1 MNNKRSRARVNYE
14 YVWIAG
20 MIAAVFLMAS
30 FFAVHSIPVVNAN
43 GGGGGQPDVF
53 IDENDNGVWDPG
65 EDTFYGTHAIQMA
78 IDNATSG
85 DTIIVNRNE
94 SIEYSG
100 NIYVDKSLKLIGN
113 ESRKPIINASLNADE
128 PVGIHVNCSDVL
140 IKNFIIH
147 DGSIGVHVHNS
158 CADITNVTIS
168 DCILYDFEWK
178 VAPNEPWYFSG
189 GSGVGFE
196 GGSGHTVTSSKII
209 NNKIHDCD
217 RGITLTSSANYNTI
231 SFNEIWNCTG
241 RGDKEWEKGV
251 GIFLN
256 STHDN
261 DITRNKIHDNRV
273 GIIFFKNN
281 TIHCNDIFD
290 NEDYGIEVCSLPR
303 QSPVPVNATCNW
315 WGTNSG
321 PYDDHNTST
330 APPSYNNTNGT
341 GDNVT
346 AYVLYK
352 PWAQV
357 RTNISFNGFH
367 MVLSDDS
374 ICVNEDTEINLTG
387 TTTCPCCWMVNA
399 TYYRVWYSGSW
410 DPTPGSGVDDT
421 GNFKLYTG
429 NFTLSGDGLHYLEF
443 YSVDNGSHKEDVQN
457 VTIYLDNKPPE
468 QTVEFGEPKN
478 ESFTLVGIGPYT
490 PVWINSTDDLSG
502 TRVLWYRISVQRND
516 GSWEEG
522 DVVEVLDNSANDTDD
537 TIGRISVKIDLWQ
550 TCKHQLH
557 YACEDYA
564 GNGNH
569 INDNDDYV
577 DFWVDAEEPSILCTI
592 VPSDIHENYGNNY
605 TWINCSGKLYIN
617 ATDKGCTAVTD
628 GGSSGIGRIEWIAH
642 IDRDLDNQFEGSI
655 SGVIYD
661 NDENDTNPAIGKI
674 NASIS
679 FSENCRH
686 DVEIWAYDKFENYNY
701 TKLYIKVD
709 CEPPVINKK
718 VGEPNC
724 TKQPDVW
731 CVTTDTVITFN
742 VTDIGCYWQNT
753 SFHPGVGLASVTY
766 YIWNSTSGWD
776 SGTTVSIENNWA
788 NFTVKFNEECKH
800 YIKVVAKDRLGNTR
814 IDNETFYVD
823 DTPPQIIKTVGE
835 PNVTGNGNP
844 DYWVTTDTVI
854 TINAEDLG
862 CCGLELENVSYRI
875 CYDGEWSSWTDITT
889 ELPYTLKFS
898 EECNHTLQIVAKDC
912 LGNTAWDNETFY
924 VDDTPPIID
933 ATIGHPNCSGE
944 MPDEWCITSDTK
956 IWVNATDTGTEPC
969 IVGSVDLYVD
979 VYNAITGQLINSYSK
994 HVDSGTASINF
1005 TIPEECKH
1013 WINITAVDDL
1023 GNTAYHNLT
1032 VYVDDSSPRIIKTVG
1047 EPNVTGNGNPD
1058 YWVTTDTVITINAE
1072 DLGCCGLELENVS
1085 YRICYDGEWSS
1096 WTDIT
1101 TELPYTLKFSE
1112 ECNHTLQIVA
1122 KDCLGNTAWDNETFY
1137 VDDTPPIMKKEIGE
1151 PHYPVPSDDCILA
1164 ISFLSEDNFKG
1175 VHPPTSGWSTGDAC
1189 KSLGTNHLYLLSG
1202 NAELFAFR
1210 NGDPGILTHR
1220 GTRGLGVSGGEEDEV
1235 DSIDREESI
1244 VIEFTEP
1251 VYLCGFEI
1259 RSLFTGEGPNGEPEK
1274 GDVALYLGDTEV
1286 GNYTLV
1292 GTGSGVVYQAVP
1304 DTKIDK
1310 IRFFVNKTADYNS
1323 YSEYA
1328 VARIYLKDTIHF
1340 VSEDTPIYLN
1350 ITDIGKDP
1358 CIVGSLHVRVGV
1370 WYNGEWSYTWYN
1382 QSDSPMNL
1390 TIYLENDCVHY
1401 LNVTMYDDLGNMVY
1415 DNETFYVDNTP
1426 PDISKE
1432 FSGPYYE
1439 KGDDIFITSDT
1450 KIWVNATDTG
1460 TEPCIVGS
1468 VDLYVDV
1475 YNAITGQLVNSYS
1488 KHVDSGTASINFTI
1502 PEECKHWINITAV
1515 DDLGNTA
1522 YHNETVYVDNTPPD
1536 ISKEFSGPYYEKGD
1550 DIFITSGTRIWV
1562 NATDSGIDPCIVG
1575 SVDLY
1580 VDVYNA
1586 ITGEKIDS
1594 YYKHVGSGTASIN
1607 FTIPEECKHWINITA
1622 VDDLGNTAYHNE
1634 TVYVD
1639 NTPPEFNKEI
1649 GKPHYVK
1656 NGKDFITS
1664 ETPIYFNITDGG
1676 TEPCIVGSLHVR
1688 VGIWYNGEWNYTW
1701 YNQSDSPMN
1710 LTIYLENDCIHYLNV
1725 TMYDDL
1731 GNMVYDNETFY
1742 VDNTPPDIS
1751 KEIGEPNYIL
1761 SREESST
1768 TIIDEGFE
1776 SGIPEGWDVR
1786 SWASRTIWYDPSK
1799 GSHVVELSGGGGSGG
1814 FYLITS
1820 NFNLE
1825 GYTSANLTF
1834 WGRLWVGTGDWG
1846 AVYISTN
1853 GGNSWQQIVK
1863 YESSFGWQPIDIDL
1877 TPYIGNSN
1885 VKLKW
1890 YLYECNPGDIQA
1902 FFRIDDILVRGYT
1915 TSTQDVYLT
1924 SQTPIWV
1931 NATDS
1936 GLCVVGSVDL
1946 NVSIYSFQ
1954 TGEWRYHETHVDSGT
1969 ASIGPLYLSEECK
1982 HWINI
1987 TAVDDLGNTA
1997 YHNETVYV
2005 DNTPPE
2011 FNKEIGKPHY
2021 VKNGKDFITSETPIY
2036 FNITDGGTEPCI
2048 VGSLH
2053 VRVGIWYNG
2062 EWNYTWYNQS
2072 DSPMNLTIYLE
2083 NDCIHYL
2090 NVTMYD
2096 DLGNMVYDNETFYV
2110 DNTPPDVSIEFG
2122 TPLCDQGNKTFITSL
2137 TPIWVNATDSGMDPC
2152 IVGSVDLY
2160 VDVYNA
2166 TTGDKIAS
2174 YHEHVGSGTASI
2186 NFTIPEDCEH
2196 WINITAVDDLGNT
2209 AYHNE
2214 TVYVD
2219 NIPPISTIHYKSVAP
2234 GWKQMNEEGFGDMSN
2249 DYAWGMAVYE
2259 IDGKEY
2265 LYVGT
2270 INTDYTGD
2278 PQVDGCEIWRTD
2290 GTIGDDGKYV
2300 WEQVV
2305 GPSGTQMPAGFGM
2318 NISGVRV
2325 MTVYDGLLWV
2335 GCMGAPMEGGLTVV
2349 GENCTVWVTN
2359 GTEWKMANVPG
2370 FGENHQSIRGMAV
2383 FNDTLY
2389 VGTERNINGEGACI
2403 YRYTGPTDFDSIDP
2417 NAWEPVLE
2425 LSANQSTTISVLE
2438 VFDGYL
2444 YAGTFQVDFSST
2456 LGGAGAVNLSDGCEI
2471 WRSSSG
2477 DPGTWEKVVGD
2488 GAPVPA
2494 GFGNEN
2500 NAGVLS
2506 MEVFKG
2512 KLYVGTYN
2520 FKDRAELWR
2529 TSDGLNW
2536 EPVIL
2541 HGLGDNNFYVWSMLA
2556 MDGELFIGTMNPFT
2570 GCEIWRSSSG
2580 DPGTWEKA
2588 NVDGMDGETMFTPPV
2603 SIFVSGLIADQ
2614 YGIRNM
2620 VEYNGSLVVGTASW
2634 ADFLDRVIRNL
2645 DPSWPGLSQNVGCE
2659 IWKLDGEN
2667 LHISREYINCST
2679 LIYINATDMGV
2690 GPCVSDKVRIYY
2702 RIWYNGEWTPWMHG
2716 DINENVTIDLSE
2728 YGLAADCKHIIEY
2741 YAVDCLGNKE
2751 FTHNRTIYVDCTH
2764 PEFLILK
2771 PQDGWY
2777 SDGSVIPSI
2786 VLAEDPWVNGCSSGI
2801 EEGSQGFA
2809 FLIDVFPG
2817 FNVVPLNSSNFL
2829 YDYESHEY
2837 IGNLIIPDPSGLPDG
2852 AVLFVAGGSDN
2863 VGNGGNSIITL
2874 IETYFL
2880 QWVAEYGDEEATE
2893 AFADWLNDIV
2903 TNFNVV
2909 VIGIDNTPPMVNI
2922 TEPEDGADVGIGP
2935 IMVKVQAFDNLSGI
2949 NLGDTAHVKLAG
2961 IHIGELVYNETS
2973 GLWEGLLAIPSSVP
2987 SGEQN
2992 LTVEISDL
3000 AGNTG
3005 SDTIRVI
3012 VEERPGP
3019 LTTGTTVEPDPAAVG
3034 NLIYVNATVVS
3045 YISEI
3050 ADAELFI
3057 DEIGSYGTGISMN
3070 PADGAWDEMVE
3081 NVTITID
3088 TTGLSEGVHT
3098 VYVHGKDADGRW
3110 GAFDEEEFTL
3120 YVEDTT
3126 PPEFD
3131 LFAEKTGV
3139 ISGSVW
3145 YNATNF
3151 DPSECVDRVEFYI
3164 KPVGGQPI
3172 QLATVTEG
3180 YEGNYVYVLD
3190 TTEYPDG
3197 TYYVYAVAYDCA
3209 GNSYGGIGV
3218 AGTFKRPTIDNTP
3231 PSVTITHPSMG
3242 STVSGIVDI
3251 TFDISDVNSI
3261 EEVYVKIDD
3270 TEFAVS
3276 GDHYEWDTT
3285 TVSDGVHMIT
3295 VRAVDEAG
3303 NEGSTWIL
3311 VSVDNSDESDPN
3323 IHIVY
3328 PTNGTA
3334 IEVNETNRGY
3344 LKVKID
3350 AYDDKTSKENLIVR
3364 LWIPGG
3370 RRDAPTLWYDVV
3382 YNESDGYFYA
3392 NVDIYKYQNGTQI
3405 TLCASAEDEAGN
3417 YQPAPCLNVRILG
3430 PVIWDQWMQNG
3441 WNRLILPYMSLCD
3454 NSVEKVLT
3462 SLNGYYDAVF
3472 YHDEVSD
3479 KWYSYIPGDTH
3490 QTLYTMEPGRE
3501 YWIHM
3506 NGTETRFYIDDAA
3519 PCIKITYPEDNSLIN
3534 AFAQDISGTAFDVMG
3549 IDYIKVMIEDLDAP
3563 CCTIYW
3569 NGSAWQSS
3577 PCWLLC
3583 DGTDYWQYLDTQ
3595 LINMSGKSG
3604 HHIQI
3609 TAMAVD
3615 NLGCSATDTIVFVY
3629 DDQPPV
3635 SHIDFISP
3643 YVNTAPDITGWTED
3657 DYALDYV
3664 EVRLNFT
3671 NSTGTYYWNFSSGAW
3686 QSEEYWEVIDQSG
3699 LTDTWDLSA
3708 SDPEDSD
3715 YESGVKYYVT
3725 AKATDL
3731 AGNKES
3737 TAIAFFTYD
3746 AIQPFDITIEYPVD
3760 GETYN
3765 CGEPSEINGTAA
3777 DGETFVDRVY
3787 IWIEDS
3793 DTSLYWNG
3801 SAWTDQPVDLECSYA
3816 DGIWSY
3822 IDVPEWEDNH
3832 SYIVHAFA
3840 QDAAGNVNDTT
3851 AQFNYSCPPSLNFSF
3866 KKYVKSDDDQEWH
3879 DDTGIE
3885 VDNTILFK
3893 LKFINTGDIDIEG
3906 TITIVDQLPAN
3917 LTFNNTLS
3925 IISAPAISLE
3935 SETYNQSAGELK
3947 WIFNGTLKPGENITI
3962 VFDAI
3967 YDGTEESI
3975 VNMAYAYTSMSD
3987 VTISDNATVI
3997 MAIPV

>member
-1 MNNKRSRARVNYE
+1 MSNKKSRAGVDYKCML
-14 YVWIAG
+14 IASI
-20 MIAAVFLMAS
+20 IATMFLMVS
-30 FFAVHSIPVVNAN
+30 SFAVHSQNVETIEMGGYFATNAHAMATSEEAYM
-43 GGGGGQPDVF
+43 GEGCWKVDGATAAEKFEFYVYWYDGPGGQPDITHNLGTF
-53 IDENDNGVWDPG
+53 TIDDIQSISYHTNKPLPTDGANPYNFYLVIYTLPDGVDDYGWYGYSLTAEPYFARNLSAPANTWNEWNTDAG
-65 EDTFYGTHAIQMA
+65 TNHLTFCDHWKSETYGFYGEPTLQEIQAGTINWYQDYGYGADQDIDYGSETVKAISFQTGSDWYDLFNGYIDA
-78 IDNATSG
+78 ITIALKNGTSLTVDLENEVWVDDDFDASTPGWGYDHFATIQDG
-85 DTIIVNRNE
+85 ID
-94 SIEYSG
+94 
-100 NIYVDKSLKLIGN
+100 
-113 ESRKPIINASLNADE
+113 A
-128 PVGIHVNCSDVL
+128 VGP
-140 IKNFIIH
+140 
-147 DGSIGVHVHNS
+147 GGTVHV
-158 CADITNVTIS
+158 ADGIYNEQLTINKS
-168 DCILYDFEWK
+168 IDLVGQPGAKI
-178 VAPNEPWYFSG
+178 VAPNNAIRNTYKIQESSHTFDPVIFAYGGTYSAGNNTVWGNEIICVNISG
-189 GSGVGFE
+189 FEIDGNNDGVGDVYAGILLRNVE
-196 GGSGHTVTSSKII
+196 GRIYNNYVHNMHVSSGNPQTFCIEGYGNSNVRVDNNTVMNYTRGGIVFNGDLGSLPDPYTIVENNTVVG
-209 NNKIHDCD
+209 N
-217 RGITLTSSANYNTI
+217 GISDGGGWAENGIQIGWGASGIVQYNDVSANGWPGGNWAGTGIIIPGTANVIVRNNDVHDNEVGISTVGYEDWKNAPCHDITIKDNHVYSNVYGIRAEANVDHVIIEGNTI
-231 SFNEIWNCTG
+231 
-241 RGDKEWEKGV
+241 
-251 GIFLN
+251 
-256 STHDN
+256 HDN
-261 DITRNKIHDNRV
+261 DYYGVDIWAYVNVWGIETSYPDNITIQDNKIYNHDSC
-273 GIIFFKNN
+273 GIYLSDVYDNIS
-281 TIHCNDIFD
+281 ISQNDIYNNGEGIYLD
-290 NEDYGIEVCSLPR
+290 NCYGVDSDAAIHYNNIRDNTYYGVWNNGTIL
-303 QSPVPVNATCNW
+303 VDATCNW
-315 WGTNSG
+315 WGSNSG
-321 PYDDHNTST
+321 PYDPKLLPNT
-330 APPSYNNTNGT
+330 PNYNNPDGE

-346 AYVLYK
+346 AYVDYK
-352 PWAQV
+352 PW
-357 RTNISFNGFH
+357 
-367 MVLSDDS
+367 L
-374 ICVNEDTEINLTG
+374 ED
-387 TTTCPCCWMVNA
+387 
-399 TYYRVWYSGSW
+399 
-410 DPTPGSGVDDT
+410 
-421 GNFKLYTG
+421 
-429 NFTLSGDGLHYLEF
+429 
-443 YSVDNGSHKEDVQN
+443 HKEPNQ
-457 VTIYLDNKPPE
+457 TIEL
-468 QTVEFGEPKN
+468 GEPKI
-478 ESFTLVGIGPYT
+478 IGPDGYYMIGPST
-490 PVWINSTDDLSG
+490 KIWINSSDDLSG
-502 TRVLWYRISVQRND
+502 SKNISYEIYWKENLASTYVLVKKVTVDDND
-516 GSWEEG
+516 
-522 DVVEVLDNSANDTDD
+522 LNDTDP
-537 TIGRISVKIDLWQ
+537 TEGRISVCLTIDEN
-550 TCKHQLH
+550 CVHQIDA
-557 YACEDYA
+557 ACYDNE
-564 GNGNH
+564 GNVNYTN
-569 INDNDDYV
+569 I
-577 DFWVDAEEPSILCTI
+577 DFLVDAVKPVTTSEWIGPQCSYNDPQHPPGTI
-592 VPSDIHENYGNNY
+592 YINNK
-605 TWINCSGKLYIN
+605 TIKRIN
-617 ATDKGCTAVTD
+617 ATDYGCE
-628 GGSSGIGRIEWIAH
+628 GGAGVKKIRWAIGYINTQNIIATGEVY
-642 IDRDLDNQFEGSI
+642 DQSNYFYEDENVK
-655 SGVIYD
+655 VIGD
-661 NDENDTNPAIGKI
+661 NDNTIGQV
-674 NASIS
+674 SIDVILK
-679 FSENCRH
+679 H
-686 DVEIWAYDKFENYNY
+686 DCQHYI
-701 TKLYIKVD
+701 LYSAVDYVGNEQNQVKEPVKVD
-709 CEPPVINKK
+709 TRPPVIEK
-718 VGEPNC
+718 VVGQPNC
-724 TKQPDVW
+724 TGEMPDEW
-731 CVTTDTVITFN
+731 YITSDTKIWINATDDTTFPCSVGGVNLTVAIYSFNTGEWTYRYAEVPTGSQDTASIEPISLSEECKYWIN
-742 VTDIGCYWQNT
+742 VTARDCLNNT
-753 SFHPGVGLASVTY
+753 AY
-766 YIWNSTSGWD
+766 D
-776 SGTTVSIENNWA
+776 
-788 NFTVKFNEECKH
+788 NFTV
-800 YIKVVAKDRLGNTR
+800 
-814 IDNETFYVD
+814 YVD
-823 DTPPQIIKTVGE
+823 DTPPQIIKTVGD
-835 PNVTGNGNP
+835 PKIAGDGNP

-854 TINAEDLG
+854 TIDVDEPG
-862 CCGLELENVSYRI
+862 CCNSRLENVSYRI
-875 CYDGEWSSWTDITT
+875 YRNEEWTPWVDITSQ
-889 ELPYTLKFS
+889 LPYTLTFS
-898 EECNHTLQIVAKDC
+898 EECSHILQIVAKDC

-924 VDDTPPIID
+924 VDDTPPTID
-933 ATIGHPNCSGE
+933 ATIGQPNCTGE
-944 MPDEWCITSDTK
+944 MPDEWCIKSDTK
-956 IWVNATDTGTEPC
+956 IWVNATDAGTEPC
-969 IVGSVDLYVD
+969 IVGSVYLSVSIYSFD
-979 VYNAITGQLINSYSK
+979 TGEWTYHEDS
-994 HVDSGTASINF
+994 VDSGIASINF
-1005 TIPEECKH
+1005 TIPEDCVH

-1023 GNTAYHNLT
+1023 GNTEHYNFT
-1032 VYVDDSSPRIIKTVG
+1032 VYVDDSPPRIIKTVG
-1047 EPNVTGNGNPD
+1047 DPKIAGDGNPD
-1058 YWVTTDTVITINAE
+1058 YWVTTDTIITIDAE
-1072 DLGCCGLELENVS
+1072 DLGCCGLGLENVS
-1085 YRICYDGEWSS
+1085 YRIIYPDETQTS
-1096 WTDIT
+1096 WIDIT
-1101 TELPYTLKFSE
+1101 ANLPYELTFSE

-1122 KDCLGNTAWDNETFY
+1122 KDCLGNTVWDNETFY

-1151 PHYPVPSDDCILA
+1151 PHYSVPSDDCVLA

-1189 KSLGTNHLYLLSG
+1189 KSLGTDHLYLLSG

-1220 GTRGLGVSGGEEDEV
+1220 GTKGLGVSGGEPDEV

-1244 VIEFTEP
+1244 VIEFNEP

-1259 RSLFTGEGPNGEPEK
+1259 RSLLTGEGPNNESEK
-1274 GDVALYLGDTEV
+1274 GDVALYLGDAEV

-1292 GTGSGVVYQAVP
+1292 GTDDGVVYQPVP
-1304 DTKIDK
+1304 DTKVDK
-1310 IRFFVNKTADYNS
+1310 IKFFVNETADYNS

-1328 VARIYLKDTIHF
+1328 VARIYLKNTIHY
-1340 VSEDTPIYLN
+1340 VTEDTPIYLN
-1350 ITDIGKDP
+1350 ITDIGTEP

-1382 QSDSPMNL
+1382 QSDSPMNE
-1390 TIYLENDCVHY
+1390 TIYLGGDCIHY
-1401 LNVTMYDDLGNMVY
+1401 LNVTISDDLGNMVY

-1426 PDISKE
+1426 PVIDATIGQPKCPGE
-1432 FSGPYYE
+1432 MPDEWY
-1439 KGDDIFITSDT
+1439 ITSDT

-1468 VDLYVDV
+1468 VY
-1475 YNAITGQLVNSYS
+1475 
-1488 KHVDSGTASINFTI
+1488 
-1502 PEECKHWINITAV
+1502 
-1515 DDLGNTA
+1515 
-1522 YHNETVYVDNTPPD
+1522 
-1536 ISKEFSGPYYEKGD
+1536 
-1550 DIFITSGTRIWV
+1550 
-1562 NATDSGIDPCIVG
+1562 
-1575 SVDLY
+1575 
-1580 VDVYNA
+1580 
-1586 ITGEKIDS
+1586 
-1594 YYKHVGSGTASIN
+1594 
-1607 FTIPEECKHWINITA
+1607 
-1622 VDDLGNTAYHNE
+1622 
-1634 TVYVD
+1634 
-1639 NTPPEFNKEI
+1639 
-1649 GKPHYVK
+1649 
-1656 NGKDFITS
+1656 
-1664 ETPIYFNITDGG
+1664 
-1676 TEPCIVGSLHVR
+1676 
-1688 VGIWYNGEWNYTW
+1688 
-1701 YNQSDSPMN
+1701 
-1710 LTIYLENDCIHYLNV
+1710 
-1725 TMYDDL
+1725 
-1731 GNMVYDNETFY
+1731 
-1742 VDNTPPDIS
+1742 
-1751 KEIGEPNYIL
+1751 
-1761 SREESST
+1761 
-1768 TIIDEGFE
+1768 
-1776 SGIPEGWDVR
+1776 
-1786 SWASRTIWYDPSK
+1786 
-1799 GSHVVELSGGGGSGG
+1799 
-1814 FYLITS
+1814 
-1820 NFNLE
+1820 
-1825 GYTSANLTF
+1825 
-1834 WGRLWVGTGDWG
+1834 
-1846 AVYISTN
+1846 
-1853 GGNSWQQIVK
+1853 
-1863 YESSFGWQPIDIDL
+1863 
-1877 TPYIGNSN
+1877 
-1885 VKLKW
+1885 
-1890 YLYECNPGDIQA
+1890 
-1902 FFRIDDILVRGYT
+1902 
-1915 TSTQDVYLT
+1915 
-1924 SQTPIWV
+1924 
-1931 NATDS
+1931 
-1936 GLCVVGSVDL
+1936 L
-1946 NVSIYSFQ
+1946 NVSIYSFD
-1954 TGEWRYHETHVDSGT
+1954 TGEWTYHENSVDSGT
-1969 ASIGPLYLSEECK
+1969 
-1982 HWINI
+1982 
-1987 TAVDDLGNTA
+1987 
-1997 YHNETVYV
+1997 
-2005 DNTPPE
+2005 
-2011 FNKEIGKPHY
+2011 
-2021 VKNGKDFITSETPIY
+2021 
-2036 FNITDGGTEPCI
+2036 
-2048 VGSLH
+2048 
-2053 VRVGIWYNG
+2053 
-2062 EWNYTWYNQS
+2062 
-2072 DSPMNLTIYLE
+2072 
-2083 NDCIHYL
+2083 
-2090 NVTMYD
+2090 
-2096 DLGNMVYDNETFYV
+2096 
-2110 DNTPPDVSIEFG
+2110 VSI
-2122 TPLCDQGNKTFITSL
+2122 T
-2137 TPIWVNATDSGMDPC
+2137 
-2152 IVGSVDLY
+2152 
-2160 VDVYNA
+2160 
-2166 TTGDKIAS
+2166 
-2174 YHEHVGSGTASI
+2174 
-2186 NFTIPEDCEH
+2186 FTIPEDCVH

-2305 GPSGTQMPAGFGM
+2305 GPNGTQMPAGFGM
-2318 NISGVRV
+2318 NVSGVRV

-2335 GCMGAPMEGGLTVV
+2335 GCMGAPMDGGLTVV

-2370 FGENHQSIRGMAV
+2370 FGENHQSIRGMAI
-2383 FNDTLY
+2383 FNGKLY

-2403 YRYTGPTDFDSIDP
+2403 YRYNGSTDFDSI
-2417 NAWEPVLE
+2417 NQSAWEKVLE

-2438 VFDGYL
+2438 VFNGSL

-2456 LGGAGAVNLSDGCEI
+2456 LSGPEAVNLSDGCEI
-2471 WRSSSG
+2471 WRSSTG
-2477 DPGTWEKVVGD
+2477 DPGTWEHIVGD

-2500 NAGVLS
+2500 NTGVLS
-2506 MEVFKG
+2506 MEVFKD

-2570 GCEIWRSSSG
+2570 GCEIWRSSTG

-2588 NVDGMDGETMFTPPV
+2588 NVDGMDGEMMFTPPA
-2603 SIFVSGLIADQ
+2603 SIFIPGLIADQ

-2620 VEYNGSLVVGTASW
+2620 VEYDGSLIVGTASW
-2634 ADFLDRVIRNL
+2634 ADFLDITIKHLLNSS
-2645 DPSWPGLSQNVGCE
+2645 SWPGLSQNVGCE
-2659 IWKLDGEN
+2659 IWKLDGKN

-2728 YGLAADCKHIIEY
+2728 YGLTADCKHIIQY
-2741 YAVDCLGNKE
+2741 YAVDCLGNEE
-2751 FTHNRTIYVDCTH
+2751 FTHNRTIYVDCT
-2764 PEFLILK
+2764 PPQFLILK

-2801 EEGSQGFA
+2801 EEGSQGSA

-2837 IGNLIIPDPSGLPDG
+2837 IGNLVIPDPSGLPDG

-2863 VGNGGNSIITL
+2863 VGNGANSMITM

-2935 IMVKVQAFDNLSGI
+2935 MMVKVQAFDNLSGI
-2949 NLGDTAHVKLAG
+2949 NLGDTVHVKLAG

-3005 SDTIRVI
+3005 SDAIRVI

-3050 ADAELFI
+3050 ADAELFV

-3131 LFAEKTGV
+3131 LLAEKTGV

-3164 KPVGGQPI
+3164 KPFGEQPI

-3180 YEGNYVYVLD
+3180 YNGNYIYVLD

-3197 TYYVYAVAYDCA
+3197 GYYVYAVAYDCA

-3218 AGTFKRPTIDNTP
+3218 ADTFKRPTIDNTP

-3270 TEFAVS
+3270 TGFTVS
-3276 GDHYEWDTT
+3276 GNHYEWDTT
-3285 TVSDGVHMIT
+3285 TVSDGMHMIT

-3334 IEVNETNRGY
+3334 IEVNELNRGY
-3344 LKVKID
+3344 LKVKIN
-3350 AYDDKTSKENLIVR
+3350 AYDDKTSKENLIVK

-3370 RRDAPTLWYDVV
+3370 RRDAPTLWYPVE

-3417 YQPAPCLNVRILG
+3417 YQPAPCLNVRILS

-3441 WNRLILPYMSLCD
+3441 WNKLILPCMSLCD

-3462 SLNGYYDAVF
+3462 SLNGYYDVVF
-3472 YHDEVSD
+3472 YYDEVNDS
-3479 KWYSYIPGDTH
+3479 WSSYVPGAPH
-3490 QTLYTMEPGRE
+3490 QTLNEMEPGKE

-3519 PCIKITYPEDNSLIN
+3519 PYIEITYPENESLIN
-3534 AFAQDISGTAFDVMG
+3534 AFAQNISGTAFDVMG
-3549 IDYIKVMIEDLDAP
+3549 IDYVKIMIEDHAP
-3563 CCTIYW
+3563 CCTVYW

-3583 DGTDYWQYLDTQ
+3583 DGTDYWQYLDTRS
-3595 LINMSGKSG
+3595 INMSGKSG
-3604 HHIQI
+3604 HRIKI

-3664 EVRLNFT
+3664 EVCLNFT
-3671 NSTGTYYWNFSSGAW
+3671 NSPTGTTYYWNFSSGMW
-3686 QSEEYWEVIDQSG
+3686 QSEEYWEVVDQSG

-3708 SDPEDSD
+3708 SDPENSD

-3822 IDVPEWEDNH
+3822 MDVPEWEDNL
-3832 SYIVHAFA
+3832 SYIIHAFA

-3851 AQFNYSCPPSLNFSF
+3851 AQFNYSCPSS
-3866 KKYVKSDDDQEWH
+3866 
-3879 DDTGIE
+3879 G
-3885 VDNTILFK
+3885 
-3893 LKFINTGDIDIEG
+3893 
-3906 TITIVDQLPAN
+3906 
-3917 LTFNNTLS
+3917 
-3925 IISAPAISLE
+3925 
-3935 SETYNQSAGELK
+3935 
-3947 WIFNGTLKPGENITI
+3947 
-3962 VFDAI
+3962 
-3967 YDGTEESI
+3967 
-3975 VNMAYAYTSMSD
+3975 
-3987 VTISDNATVI
+3987 
-3997 MAIPV
+3997 